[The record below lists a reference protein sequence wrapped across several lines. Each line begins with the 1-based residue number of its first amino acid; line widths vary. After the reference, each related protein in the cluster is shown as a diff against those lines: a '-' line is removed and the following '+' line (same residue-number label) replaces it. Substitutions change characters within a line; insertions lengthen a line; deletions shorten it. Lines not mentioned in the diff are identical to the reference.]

1 MVTKKSTK
9 KTAKKAAKK
18 KTARKKKPTAAQRKK
33 ARVANVEFATDRL
46 AAQLCE
52 KLIDELRDMAE
63 PWSKTSEAE
72 QSIIIARISDSVR
85 RYVKEAALTMAAQG
99 HKGVICNLFSVTF
112 KDGVRAII
120 TMPPGSDMRHELA
133 DRATQDVVL
142 VFADPDQF
150 MEGLGDLEPDKDQPD
165 LL

>member
-1 MVTKKSTK
+1 MATKKS
-9 KTAKKAAKK
+9 AKK
-18 KTARKKKPTAAQRKK
+18 KASKKVAKKTPRKKAPTKAQRKK
-33 ARVANVEFATDRL
+33 ARDANVEFATDRL
-46 AAQLCE
+46 ASQLCE
-52 KLIDELRDMAE
+52 KLIDELRDLQQ

-72 QSIIIARISDSVR
+72 QTIVIARISDSIR
-85 RYVKEAALTMAAQG
+85 RNVKEAALTMAAQG

-150 MEGLGDLEPDKDQPD
+150 MEGLGDMEPDKDQPE